1 MKLVG
6 FGVFHVGRHRARP
19 GHNPQTHEP
28 MRISAR
34 RLPKFAAGKDLNTS
48 WSVGWQLSGA
58 WPTVADDHEFVLGA
72 TAVSGT
78 SINEEWSTFFEIT
91 VEFSEESSAPLIV
104 HHGYTIL
111 LGALHQLDLH
121 AGLGLSDAAP
131 DFFAGGGFS
140 IRF

>member
-1 MKLVG
+1 
-6 FGVFHVGRHRARP
+6 
-19 GHNPQTHEP
+19 
-28 MRISAR
+28 
-34 RLPKFAAGKDLNTS
+34 
-48 WSVGWQLSGA
+48 
-58 WPTVADDHEFVLGA
+58 VADDHEFVLGA

-91 VEFSEESSAPLIV
+91 VEFSEDSSAPLIA

-111 LGALHQLDLH
+111 LGDLHQLDLH

-140 IRF
+140 VRF